1 MPDKQR
7 QPYDGCLC
15 FCFGS
20 ATFGIDDT
28 VAKKKATKDKSSARV
43 GVSLIHS

>member
-20 ATFGIDDT
+20 ATFGIDDSYIN
-28 VAKKKATKDKSSARV
+28 KRCSSKEE
-43 GVSLIHS
+43 SN